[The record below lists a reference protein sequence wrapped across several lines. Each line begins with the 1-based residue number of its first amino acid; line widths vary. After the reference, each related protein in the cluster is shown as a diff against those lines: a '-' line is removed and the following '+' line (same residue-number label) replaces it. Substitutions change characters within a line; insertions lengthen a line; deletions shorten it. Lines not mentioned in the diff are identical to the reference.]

1 MIDARVMRVSDCIVD
16 VYTVDRY
23 RYIYIY
29 VVNMYIVDVNS
40 KHVYIRWR

>member
-16 VYTVDRY
+16 VYIVDRY

-29 VVNMYIVDVNS
+29 IRS
-40 KHVYIRWR
+40 KHVYSRCE